1 MTPLLRTA
9 TLALATITAVT
20 ATALSPTSPSLATA
34 GTPAAQAAAGEP
46 ATLASSELEVTVDR
60 AFPQVVDYRHLA
72 TGEVLH
78 GRAATLGS
86 VVLNGT
92 AYQPEVTS
100 EVDATT
106 ARYTLSFPTVDVT
119 LSASLSVDGHVVT
132 FTIDEVTES
141 GTFRVNTIDIPQHDL
156 VSVRST
162 DAKAQ
167 VAAAKVDL
175 STQRTG
181 DTIYPVTDATPP
193 NASPIGSYFTLVS
206 TGKVAAAMETNSVY
220 DKPSGGTTDD
230 NGHFWRQARKTA
242 SYTEVGVWSGQWTY
256 RAATAADD
264 DTEPAPTVKI
274 AITGERNDDGATDWQ
289 DGAIALREIAYKP
302 AGADAVKD
310 RVVQRIPFNIAS
322 MATHPFLQTGD
333 DTKRIALAT
342 DGLGQFAIL
351 KGYQSEGHDAA
362 HPDYGGNY
370 NTRAGGLDDLNKL
383 LAEAPSTNTE
393 YGVHVNATEAYPEA
407 KAFSETLVNKNNP
420 QWAWMDQSYRID
432 QRRDLVSGDVQDRF
446 EQLRDETGGKL
457 DLLYIDVF
465 RESGWTADRLAR
477 ELREQGY
484 EISTEWSHRF
494 VRDALWTHWSADFDY
509 GGVDSKGINSKIM
522 RFVDNHRRDVYIPHP
537 LLGSAQID
545 EFEGWTGEVDYNAFL
560 HNVWGTN
567 LPVKFL
573 QHFPIQR
580 WTDTEIRL
588 ADGVTVAGTTTANRT
603 ITSGGAKVLDGD
615 AYLLPWN
622 PAQPTKLYHYN
633 ADGGSTTWQLTGAFA
648 QARSLRLYQL
658 TDRGRV
664 SAGTVPVSNGK
675 VTLTAAAKTA
685 YVLYAAAPAAAPDPR
700 YGAGTPVRDPGFN
713 YGDLRAWNPSGA
725 AAVERNG
732 RGQFEAVLSG
742 RRSAKLSQ
750 RLRGLEPGSYS
761 ASVDVEIEPGATR
774 PTFVTVEPEGGR
786 TATNRLDRS
795 TLTNST
801 ASDEKHGTAY
811 QRVRVFFT
819 VPRGGDEAK
828 LALQTAAGAGRVR
841 FDNVRVVPMAEPV
854 RADLLAS
861 WDFEDVDAGWGPFYR
876 GDIPVSDANTHLA
889 ELNAP
894 YTQRGWNGKAIDDVI
909 SGEWSLKSYEYF
921 SGISYRTTPSTVRF
935 QPGRKYRVS
944 FDYEAETAD
953 RYGWVLG
960 VDGPAGSREVKVT
973 KLPRQTDPTT
983 HVQEFVAG
991 GCGDYWVGLKRL
1003 PGNEDQVEFTL
1014 DGFEV
1019 EDLGRATV
1027 DDPCGVAEVASENE
1041 NLLPGRANK
1050 VTTTFRNGETAA
1062 VTAVNLALALPEGW
1076 TATATGPATFD
1087 SVASGAAV
1095 STEWAVTPPAD
1106 TPTGEY
1112 DLVTTATYRSEQG
1125 ARTVTGSTLVGTVP
1139 PPPTADTW
1147 ASDLGWLSSSNGWGP
1162 VELDRAN
1169 GESDAGDGPP
1179 LKLNGT
1185 TYEKGLGTHAPS
1197 EIAYYLGGN
1206 CARFTAQVGVDDY
1219 QTSRGSVAFQ
1229 VVADGEVVAQSP
1241 VLRSDSAAYALE
1253 ADLGAADEVVL
1264 RVTDGGDG
1272 VGNDHAD
1279 WADARFHCGG

>member
-9 TLALATITAVT
+9 TLALATLTAAA
-20 ATALSPTSPSLATA
+20 ATALSPIASSVVADAP
-34 GTPAAQAAAGEP
+34 GEP
-46 ATLASSELEVTVDR
+46 ATLTSTELQVTVDP
-60 AFPQVVDYRHLA
+60 AFPQVVGYRHLA
-72 TGEVLH
+72 TGESLH
-78 GRAATLGS
+78 GRATTLDT

-92 AYQPEVTS
+92 AYQPEVSS
-100 EVDATT
+100 EVDAAE
-106 ARYTLSFPTVDVT
+106 ARYTLSFPTIDLT
-119 LSASLSVDGHVVT
+119 LSASLSVEGHVVT

-141 GTFRVNTIDIPQHDL
+141 GSFRVNTIDIPQHDL

-162 DAKAQ
+162 DAQAQ

-181 DTIYPVTDATPP
+181 DTIYPVTDTTPA
-193 NASPIGSYFTLVS
+193 NAAPIGSYFTLVS
-206 TGKVAAAMETNSVY
+206 TGKIAAAMETNSVY
-220 DKPSGGTTDD
+220 DKPAGGSTDD
-230 NGHFWRQARKTA
+230 NGHFWRQARKAA

-264 DTEPAPTVKI
+264 DTEPAPVVKI

-289 DGAIALREIAYKP
+289 DAAIALREIAYKP

-333 DTKRIALAT
+333 DTKRIKLAT

-383 LAEAPSTNTE
+383 LAQAKSQNTE
-393 YGVHVNATEAYPEA
+393 YGVHVNATESYPEA
-407 KAFSETLVNKNNP
+407 HAFSETLVNKANP

-432 QRRDLVSGDVQDRF
+432 QRRDLVSGDVQERF
-446 EQLRDETGGKL
+446 QQLRDETDGKL

-477 ELREQGY
+477 ELRKQGY

-509 GGVDSKGINSKIM
+509 GGVDFKGINSKIM
-522 RFVDNHRRDVYIPHP
+522 RFVDNHRRDVYVPHP

-545 EFEGWTGEVDYNAFL
+545 EFEGWTGEVDYDAFL
-560 HNVWGTN
+560 HNVFGTN
-567 LPVKFL
+567 LPVKFI
-573 QHFPIQR
+573 QHYPIQR
-580 WTDTEIRL
+580 WTDSEIRL
-588 ADGVTVAGTTTANRT
+588 ADGVSVAGTTTANRT

-622 PAQPTKLYHYN
+622 PAKPNKLYHYN
-633 ADGGSTTWQLTGAFA
+633 ADGGATTWQLTGAFA
-648 QARSLRLYQL
+648 NARSLRVYKL

-675 VTLTAAAKTA
+675 VTLTASANTA
-685 YVLYAAAPAAAPDPR
+685 YVLYAAAPAAAPDPQ

-713 YGDLRAWNPSGA
+713 YGDLRAWKTSGGTT
-725 AAVERNG
+725 VERNA

-742 RRSAKLSQ
+742 RRSAKLTQ
-750 RLRGLEPGSYS
+750 QLRGLEPGAYA

-774 PTFVTVEPEGGR
+774 PTFVTVRPEGGR

-819 VPRGGDEAK
+819 VPRRGDEATVT
-828 LALQTAAGAGRVR
+828 LQTAAGSGRVR

-854 RADLLAS
+854 KTGRLTS

-889 ELNAP
+889 ELHAP
-894 YTQRGWNGKAIDDVI
+894 YTQRGWNGKVIDDVI
-909 SGEWSLKSYEYF
+909 DGNWSLKSYEYF
-921 SGISYRTTPSTVRF
+921 GGISYRTTPATVRF

-953 RYGWVLG
+953 RYAWVLG
-960 VDGPAGSREVKVT
+960 ADGPAGGREVRVT
-973 KLPRQTDPTT
+973 NLAQQTSPAR

-1003 PGNEDQVEFTL
+1003 PGNEDQVEFSL
-1014 DGFEV
+1014 DHFEV

-1027 DDPCGVAEVASENE
+1027 DDPCGVADVESENE

-1050 VTTTFRNGETAA
+1050 VTTTFSNGEAAA
-1062 VTAVNLALALPEGW
+1062 VSDVRLALAVPEGW
-1076 TATATGPATFD
+1076 TATATGPTRFG
-1087 SVASGAAV
+1087 SVASGDAV
-1095 STEWAVTPPAD
+1095 STEWEVTPAAD

-1112 DLVTTATYRSEQG
+1112 DLVTTATYQAKQG
-1125 ARTVTGSTLVGTVP
+1125 TRTVTGSTLVGTVP
-1139 PPPTADTW
+1139 PPPTVDTW
-1147 ASDLGWLSSSNGWGP
+1147 ASDLGWLSASNGWGP

-1169 GESDAGDGPP
+1169 GESDTGDGPP

-1197 EIAYYLGGN
+1197 EVAYYLGGS
-1206 CARFTAQVGVDDY
+1206 CTQFTAQVGVDDF

-1229 VVADGEVVAQSP
+1229 VVADGAVVAQSP
-1241 VLRSDSAAYALE
+1241 VLRSDSAAYPLE
-1253 ADLGAADEVVL
+1253 ADLTDADEVVL

-1279 WADARFHCGG
+1279 WADARFHCG